1 MQTLTTGR
9 HARPY
14 GVGMGNTDGRRRS
27 GGIIGIVVIAGYL
40 VLRFGFL
47 AYREHEQGMSNGQ
60 IAVTLLLVAAA
71 AFAVVEIVLAVR
83 NAQTRRREEALATK
97 HPGALLVPV
106 MLQRDAARELT
117 NAAQMLG
124 IPVDSVPRRGL
135 ATLVADR
142 NGLGVYTGGAEP
154 RLVLGLQR
162 QFVQSVG
169 NGETS
174 AAGRYA
180 FGKVEA
186 LRIVVSNGQWTSVDL
201 PVYRTVIGFPK
212 HERGE
217 ALDGRV
223 RMVALAAGVQLQ
235 PSA

>member
-1 MQTLTTGR
+1 
-9 HARPY
+9 
-14 GVGMGNTDGRRRS
+14 MGNTNGRRRS
-27 GGIIGIVVIAGYL
+27 GGIIGIVLVGGYL
-40 VLRFGFL
+40 VLRFGII
-47 AYREHEQGMSNGQ
+47 AYREHEQGMSNGA
-60 IAVTLLLVAAA
+60 IAVTLVLIAAA
-71 AFAVVEIVLAVR
+71 AFAVIEIVLAVR
-83 NAQTRRREEALATK
+83 NGQTRRREEALAAK

-106 MLQRDAARELT
+106 SLQRDAARELT

-124 IPVDSVPRRGL
+124 LPVGSVPRRGL
-135 ATLVADR
+135 ATLVADG

-174 AAGRYA
+174 AAGRYS
-180 FGKVEA
+180 FGKVDA
-186 LRIVVSNGQWTSVDL
+186 LRIVVANGRWTTIDL

-223 RMVALAAGVQLQ
+223 RSVALAAGVQLQ